1 MKLHSG
7 AAATLGAIVALNAPP
22 LVRADPA
29 TAVGSSAASA
39 PAPQFGKWGFDL
51 SGRDTSIAPGAD
63 FYGYANGD
71 YVKALVIPP
80 DRSRYGSFDYLAALS
95 EDRVHRILETALTDT
110 SGLGDEAKIGAFYH
124 AFMDETRVDALG
136 AAPIAPELA
145 KIRAAKDRR
154 DIARLMG
161 LSNGG
166 FYSAFFGVGIGS
178 DFKDPDHYAIY
189 LGQDGLGL
197 PDRDYYLDASFA
209 AQKAEYQAYVARMLT
224 LAGWPDA
231 AAEAKAVVDLETQIA
246 TVSWPIAEQRD
257 PVKNYNP
264 TTPADLATDAPGFDW
279 DVFFDAAG
287 LGAPARVIVA
297 EKSAFPKIAQIF
309 QATPLETL
317 KAWEAF
323 RVADAAAPYL
333 SEPFVNAHFE
343 FRAKDLSGQQA
354 QRPRW
359 KRAVAVV
366 DEGMG
371 EAVGRAYVA
380 AYFPAASKAKME
392 ALVANIRAALA
403 NRIQHVT
410 WMSDATKAKAIEKL
424 SKLTVK
430 IGYPNKWRDYGAL
443 SISPDDLVGD
453 VERADAFEW
462 RRQVKRLH
470 GPVDRSEW
478 GMSPQTVNAYYNPT
492 ANEIVF
498 PAAILQPPFFNPNAD
513 MAVNYGGIGAV
524 IGHEMTHGF
533 DDEGRQFDGDGRLAD
548 WWQPEDKAKFV
559 AQTKVLGAQF
569 SAMEPLPGVHIKGD
583 QTMGEN
589 IADLGGLLLAL
600 DAYHASL
607 GGKPA
612 PVIDGLTGDQRL
624 FLGFAQIWRSAERP
638 DALKEQIVSDVHSP
652 SPDRVD
658 GVVRNVDAWYAAWGV
673 KPGDPLYV
681 APADRVRIW

>member
-1 MKLHSG
+1 MKLHLG
-7 AAATLGAIVALNAPP
+7 AAATLGAIAALSFAS
-22 LVRADPA
+22 LVRADP
-29 TAVGSSAASA
+29 TPS
-39 PAPQFGKWGFDL
+39 PQFGKWGFDL
-51 SGRDTSIAPGAD
+51 GGRDTTVAPGAD

-80 DRSRYGSFDYLAALS
+80 DRSRYGSFDLLAALS
-95 EDRVHRILETALTDT
+95 EDRVHHILETASNDT
-110 SGLGDEAKIGAFYH
+110 SGLDDDAKIGAFYH
-124 AFMDETRVDALG
+124 AFMDEGRVEALG
-136 AAPIAPELA
+136 ARPIATELA
-145 KIRAAKDRR
+145 KIQGAKDRR
-154 DIARLMG
+154 DMAHLMG
-161 LSNGG
+161 ESTGS
-166 FYSAFFGVGIGS
+166 FFSSFFGVGIGT
-178 DFKDPDHYAIY
+178 DEKDPDHYAIY

-197 PDRDYYLDASFA
+197 PDRDYYLDASFS
-209 AQKAEYQAYVARMLT
+209 AQKAEYQAYVAKMLT

-231 AAEAKAVVDLETQIA
+231 DAQAKAVVDLETQIA
-246 TVSWPIAEQRD
+246 TVSWPIAERRD
-257 PVKNYNP
+257 PVKTYNP
-264 TTPADLATDAPGFDW
+264 TTLAELASDAPGFDW

-287 LGAPARVIVA
+287 LGAPTRVIVG
-297 EKSAFPKIAQIF
+297 EKSALPKIAQIF
-309 QATPLETL
+309 QATPMETL

-323 RVADAAAPYL
+323 RVADEAAPYL
-333 SEPFVNAHFE
+333 SKSFVDPRFE
-343 FRAKDLSGQQA
+343 FRAKDLAGQQE

-359 KRAVAVV
+359 KRAVATV
-366 DEGMG
+366 DGGMG
-371 EAVGRAYVA
+371 EAIGRAYVA
-380 AYFPAASKAKME
+380 AYFPPESKAKME

-403 NRIQHVT
+403 SRIQHVA

-430 IGYPNKWRDYGAL
+430 IGYPAKWRDYSSL

-453 VERADAFEW
+453 VERANTFEW

-470 GPVDRSEW
+470 GPVDRTEW
-478 GMSPQTVNAYYNPT
+478 GLTPQTVNAYYNST
-492 ANEIVF
+492 SNEIVF

-533 DDEGRQFDGDGRLAD
+533 DDQGRQFDGDGRLAD
-548 WWQPEDKAKFV
+548 WWQADDKAKFV

-607 GGKPA
+607 NGKPA
-612 PVIDGLTGDQRL
+612 PVIDGLTGDQRV

-638 DALKEQIVSDVHSP
+638 DALKQQIVSDVHSP
-652 SPDRVD
+652 DPDRVD
-658 GVVRNVDAWYAAWGV
+658 GVVRNIDAWYAAWGV

-681 APADRVRIW
+681 APTDRVRIW

>member
-1 MKLHSG
+1 MKFRFG
-7 AAATLGAIVALNAPP
+7 AAAALGALAALSLAS

-29 TAVGSSAASA
+29 TT
-39 PAPQFGKWGFDL
+39 PQFGKWGVDL
-51 SGRDTSIAPGAD
+51 AGRDTSIAPGSD

-95 EDRVHRILETALTDT
+95 EDRIHHILETAANDT
-110 SGLGDEAKIGAFYH
+110 SDLGDVAKIGAFYH
-124 AFMDETRVDALG
+124 AFMDEGRVDALG
-136 AAPIAPELA
+136 ARPIAGELVR
-145 KIRAAKDRR
+145 IRAVKDRR

-161 LSNGG
+161 ESNST
-166 FYSAFFGVGIGS
+166 FYSSFFGFGIGR
-178 DFKDPDHYAIY
+178 DEKDPNHYAIY
-189 LGQDGLGL
+189 TGQDGLGL

-209 AQKAEYQAYVARMLT
+209 AQKAKYRAYVAQMLT

-231 AAEAKAVVDLETQIA
+231 DAQSKAIVDLETQIA
-246 TVSWPIAEQRD
+246 SVSWPIAQRRD
-257 PVKNYNP
+257 PVSTYNP
-264 TTPADLATDAPGFDW
+264 TTLAELATDAPGFDW
-279 DVFFDAAG
+279 DVFFDVAG
-287 LGAPARVIVA
+287 LGAPTRVIVA
-297 EKSAFPKIAQIF
+297 EKSAVPKIAQIF

-333 SEPFVNAHFE
+333 SKPFVDARFE
-343 FRAKDLSGQQA
+343 FRAKQLAGQQE

-359 KRAVAVV
+359 KRAVATV
-366 DEGMG
+366 DGGMG
-371 EAVGRAYVA
+371 EAIGRAYVA
-380 AYFPAASKAKME
+380 AYFPAESKAKME
-392 ALVANIRAALA
+392 TLVANIRMALA
-403 NRIQHVT
+403 SRIQHVT

-430 IGYPNKWRDYGAL
+430 IGYPVKWRDYGAL

-453 VERADAFEW
+453 VEHASAFEW
-462 RRQVKRLH
+462 RRQVKRLR
-470 GPVDRSEW
+470 GPVDHSEW
-478 GMSPQTVNAYYNPT
+478 GMTPQTVNAYYSPT
-492 ANEIVF
+492 GNEIVF
-498 PAAILQPPFFNPNAD
+498 PAAILQPPFFNPSAD
-513 MAVNYGGIGAV
+513 MAANYGGIGAV

-533 DDEGRQFDGDGRLAD
+533 DDQGRQFDGAGRLAD
-548 WWQPEDKAKFV
+548 WWQPDDAAKFT
-559 AQTKVLGAQF
+559 AQAKVLGAQF

-589 IADLGGLLLAL
+589 IADLGGMLLAL

-652 SPDRVD
+652 DPDRVD
-658 GVVRNVDAWYAAWGV
+658 GVVRNVDAWYAAWGI
-673 KPGDPLYV
+673 KPADPLYV